1 MGREG
6 LAHARAGG
14 GEGRRGNGAK
24 AAGRLQ
30 QKLQARRTMGLAFG
44 FDKVYYFVESQNRA
58 GPIYWL

>member
-14 GEGRRGNGAK
+14 GEGRRGNGSK

-30 QKLQARRTMGLAFG
+30 QKLQARRTMGLAFR
-44 FDKVYYFVESQNRA
+44 FDKVYYFVESENRA
-58 GPIYWL
+58 WLIHWL